1 VVEEAYEEYRLRAA
15 YCREM
20 ASSARTLEM
29 RAEWDRL
36 ANTWLAMIPPEVE
49 VDGDGFYEAMISREG
64 VVHYQ
69 QRAA

>member
-1 VVEEAYEEYRLRAA
+1 MEDAYEEYRLRAA

-20 ASSARTLEM
+20 ARSAWTLEM

-36 ANTWLAMIPPEVE
+36 ANTWLAMIPRDAELDPN
-49 VDGDGFYEAMISREG
+49 GFYEAFLAAEVAG
-64 VVHYQ
+64 HH